1 MTLVRADCERAM
13 TQPRWVGALV
23 WMASDLELLATEL
36 RVTDAMRAEMLT
48 LAGEARVL
56 ARRLR
61 RGAMSFGGDVKP
73 VRKAACHAA
82 AASAVA

>member
-23 WMASDLELLATEL
+23 WMASDLEQLAVEL
-36 RVTDAMRAEMLT
+36 RVPESMRVEMLT
-48 LAGEARVL
+48 LAGEARAL
-56 ARRLR
+56 TRRLR

-73 VRKAACHAA
+73 VKKTVRQAA
-82 AASAVA
+82 ATSAVA